1 MKAEFLPATENAALK
16 QAIIDR
22 MERAGGISFR
32 DYMAMALYHPGLGY
46 YCSSREKMGR
56 EGDYLTSPEVSPVFG
71 AMVGRQLRQMWELM
85 ARPQRFQ
92 MLEVGAGTGAL
103 ARDILAWARRT
114 APEFLGPIEYT
125 IVEPGEALTRRQRAL
140 ADAEGFAEKIRW
152 CEALAPEIEGCIL
165 SNELLDAMPVHRV
178 TVEEGRLQE
187 VFVCWNGARFV
198 EELRPAQAE
207 IAAYFQRLGLAPG
220 EGCRAE
226 VNLEAVEWMRSAARA
241 LRRGFI
247 LTLDYGYEAEEL
259 YAPWRREGTL
269 LCFYR
274 HNPSNDP
281 YARIGRQDVT
291 SHVDFTSVGRAG
303 QEAGLRTLGNV
314 SQSQFLENLGIAEAL
329 ALPEGQQDMEDY
341 YARRRAVTELLDPG
355 GLGRIRVVVEARD
368 VPHASLRGLSEGR
381 S

>member
-92 MLEVGAGTGAL
+92 VVEVGAGTGAL
-103 ARDILAWARRT
+103 SRDILGWARRT
-114 APEFLGPIEYT
+114 APEFLDAIEYT
-125 IVEPGEALTRRQRAL
+125 IVEPGEALTRRQRSL

-152 CEALAPEIEGCIL
+152 REALPPEIEGCIL
-165 SNELLDAMPVHRV
+165 SNELLDAMPVQRV
-178 TVEEGRLQE
+178 TVEDGRLQE
-187 VFVCWNGARFV
+187 VFVSWNGVRFV

-207 IAAYFQRLGLAPG
+207 IGAYFERLGLTPG

-226 VNLEAVEWMRSAARA
+226 VNLEAVEWTRLAAGA

-259 YAPWRREGTL
+259 YAPWRQEGTL

-281 YARIGRQDVT
+281 YARIGKQDMT
-291 SHVDFTSVGRAG
+291 SHVDFTSVCRAG
-303 QEAGLRTLGNV
+303 EEAGLRTLGNV
-314 SQSQFLENLGIAEAL
+314 SQSQFLENLGIADAL

-341 YARRRAVTELLDPG
+341 YARRRAMTELLDPG
-355 GLGRIRVVVEARD
+355 GLGRIRVVVQARD
-368 VPHASLRGLSEGR
+368 VPHAPLRGLSEGR